1 MSAKYPDLVYIANS
15 VIRVVGRENDDKRKD
30 IPNFI
35 NPKNV
40 KVFDEHYY
48 NSIEWACE
56 QHYRF
61 DNYKRGVA
69 DLFIGELGISGKYPY
84 NLLAT
89 GAIRMSIE
97 RNGDL
102 NPLFAERPVMR
113 HWDFLEHRIFLPM
126 LINGVDSSVKTS
138 FFYLA
143 KMFRD
148 NTFDVCLDAAI
159 KDMEGLQ
166 NIFVT
171 MGYDTAGKQYIL
183 KLINLQDKKVTLQPE
198 VSGFKRPV
206 KAHKTSLVLVP
217 GKENTPFTPNEVRP
231 VETEV
236 GLDLN
241 QPLELEA
248 ASMVVYRFK

>member
-1 MSAKYPDLVYIANS
+1 MGLRTALS
-15 VIRVVGRENDDKRKD
+15 VLIT
-30 IPNFI
+30 
-35 NPKNV
+35 
-40 KVFDEHYY
+40 
-48 NSIEWACE
+48 
-56 QHYRF
+56 
-61 DNYKRGVA
+61 YKRGVA
-69 DLFIGELGISGKYPY
+69 DLFIGELGINGKYPY

-159 KDMEGLQ
+159 KDIEGLQ

-171 MGYDTAGKQYIL
+171 MGYDTASKQYIL
-183 KLINLQDKKVTLQPE
+183 KLINLQDKKSHSTTGSFRLQ
-198 VSGFKRPV
+198 
-206 KAHKTSLVLVP
+206 TSRQ
-217 GKENTPFTPNEVRP
+217 GT
-231 VETEV
+231 
-236 GLDLN
+236 
-241 QPLELEA
+241 
-248 ASMVVYRFK
+248 

>member
-1 MSAKYPDLVYIANS
+1 MITTN
-15 VIRVVGRENDDKRKD
+15 G
-30 IPNFI
+30 
-35 NPKNV
+35 
-40 KVFDEHYY
+40 
-48 NSIEWACE
+48 
-56 QHYRF
+56 
-61 DNYKRGVA
+61 GVA
-69 DLFIGELGISGKYPY
+69 ELFIGELGISGKYPY

-159 KDMEGLQ
+159 KDIEGLQ

-171 MGYDTAGKQYIL
+171 MGYDTASKQYIL
-183 KLINLQDKKVTLQPE
+183 KLINLQDKKITLQPE

-217 GKENTPFTPNEVRP
+217 GKENTPFAPNEVQP

-241 QPLELEA
+241 QPFELEA

>member
-1 MSAKYPDLVYIANS
+1 MMTN
-15 VIRVVGRENDDKRKD
+15 GR
-30 IPNFI
+30 IFPNFV

-148 NTFDVCLDAAI
+148 NVLTCLDGSDQGYRRFA
-159 KDMEGLQ
+159 EHLC
-166 NIFVT
+166 FT
-171 MGYDTAGKQYIL
+171 MGYDTASKQYIPET
-183 KLINLQDKKVTLQPE
+183 DKPCRIKNHSTNWKFPAL
-198 VSGFKRPV
+198 
-206 KAHKTSLVLVP
+206 
-217 GKENTPFTPNEVRP
+217 NVRQG
-231 VETEV
+231 T
-236 GLDLN
+236 
-241 QPLELEA
+241 
-248 ASMVVYRFK
+248 